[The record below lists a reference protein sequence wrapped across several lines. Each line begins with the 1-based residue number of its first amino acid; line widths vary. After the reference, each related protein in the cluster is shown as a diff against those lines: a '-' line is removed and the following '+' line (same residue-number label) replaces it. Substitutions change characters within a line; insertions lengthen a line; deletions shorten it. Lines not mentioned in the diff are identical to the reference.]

1 VNKDT
6 KKVDLN
12 SSDSSL
18 KNLNDFLKEMLSFY
32 DENIKC
38 LNENQIKDLVI
49 VELSKNALN
58 MQKNQKIN

>member
-38 LNENQIKDLVI
+38 LN
-49 VELSKNALN
+49 
-58 MQKNQKIN
+58 

>member
-1 VNKDT
+1 MNKDT